1 MALQDHRD
9 VKDQRVYAPIES
21 NSKLSKVGP
30 TLEDRM
36 KQYRESVEQPSQYW
50 ARVAK
55 QNFFWKT
62 LWESD
67 DNVFS
72 FNFDKTKGPIS
83 IKWFDGATTN
93 ICYNAVDRHIEAGKK
108 DKVAFYWEGND
119 VGETSAITYGQLHDE
134 VSKLAYLLKTKYGVT
149 KGTRV
154 SIYLPMITLGPIAM
168 LAVARLGAVASVVF
182 GGFSAHSLSA
192 RIIDSESTVLITAE
206 GTMRGDKPIHLKKIV
221 DEALA
226 DAEAQGVA
234 CKAIVFER
242 HGRDG
247 VPMKAGRDAWYQ
259 DEIAALPAEAASTPV
274 EWVEAEHPL
283 FLLYTSGSTGKPK
296 GLEHTTGGYMVYAH
310 ATFTTTFDYHDED
323 VYFCTGD
330 IGWITGHTY
339 ATWGPLL
346 AGSTSV
352 LFEGVPTH
360 PTPSRW
366 WDIVDKFKVT
376 QFYTAPTAIRALMKG
391 GEAPVKKTSR
401 ASLRVLGSVGE
412 PINVEAWNWYYNV
425 VGEGHCDI
433 VDTWWQT
440 ETGGHMITPLPG
452 NTPLKPGSATLPFF
466 GVQPVLLD
474 PTTLTEVQ
482 GAGEGLLVIKHS
494 WPGQS
499 RTIFKDAE
507 RFAQTYFPVDGYYM
521 TGDGARRDADGY
533 YWLTGRVDDVLN
545 VSGHRLGTSEVE
557 CAVNTHPDVVESAV
571 VGIPHDVKGE
581 GIYVFVCFKEGTEV
595 TQKLLDSVKAIVR
608 NEIGAI
614 ATPDAVHP
622 ALGLPKTR
630 SGKIMRRILRKIAAG
645 QLDELGDISTL
656 ADPSVVEE
664 LIALKALWVDKKKS

>member
-9 VKDQRVYAPIES
+9 AKDQRVFAPNEA

-30 TLEDRM
+30 TLDDRM
-36 KQYRESVEQPSQYW
+36 RQYKESVDAPSKYW
-50 ARVAK
+50 AEIAK
-55 QNFFWKT
+55 ANFFWKT
-62 LWESD
+62 LWED
-67 DNVFS
+67 DSSVCS
-72 FNFDKTKGPIS
+72 FNFNKTKGPVKIS
-83 IKWFDGATTN
+83 WFDGATTN
-93 ICYNAVDRHIEAGKK
+93 ICFNAVDRHIQEGRQ

-119 VGETSAITYGQLHDE
+119 VGEHAAMTFGQLRDE
-134 VSKLAYLLKTKYGVT
+134 VCKLAYLLKTKFGVT

-168 LAVARLGAVASVVF
+168 LAVARLGAICSVVF

-192 RIIDSESTVLITAE
+192 RLIDSQSTVLITAE

-226 DAEAQGVA
+226 DCESQGVP
-234 CKAIVFER
+234 CKCLVYER

-247 VPMKAGRDAWYQ
+247 VPMQEGRDFWLQ
-259 DEIAALPAEAASTPV
+259 DQLASLPAEATQTEV

-310 ATFTTTFDYHDED
+310 TTFTTTFDYHPDD

-346 AGSTSV
+346 AGATSI

-366 WDIVDKFKVT
+366 WDIVDKYMVT
-376 QFYTAPTAIRALMKG
+376 QFYTAPTAIRALMKS
-391 GEAPVKKTSR
+391 GEGPVKKTSR

-412 PINVEAWNWYYNV
+412 PINVEAWSWYYNV
-425 VGEGHCDI
+425 VGDGHCDI

-452 NTPLKPGSATLPFF
+452 NTPMKPGSASLPFF
-466 GVQPVLLD
+466 GVQPALLD
-474 PTTLTEVQ
+474 PSTLKEIE
-482 GAGEGLLVIKHS
+482 GPGEGLLVITHS
-494 WPGQS
+494 WPGQA
-499 RTIFKDAE
+499 RTIYNDAE

-521 TGDGARRDADGY
+521 TGDGARRDSDGY

-557 CAVNTHPDVVESAV
+557 CAVNTHPSVVESAA

-581 GIYVFVCFKEGTEV
+581 GIYVFVCFKEGIEIN
-595 TQKLLDSVKAIVR
+595 QKLLDSIKAIVR

-614 ATPDAVHP
+614 ATPDVIHP
-622 ALGLPKTR
+622 AHGLPKTR

-645 QLDELGDISTL
+645 QIDELGDISTL
-656 ADPSVVEE
+656 ADPHVVDE
-664 LIALKALWVDKKKS
+664 LLSLKEQWVNKKK